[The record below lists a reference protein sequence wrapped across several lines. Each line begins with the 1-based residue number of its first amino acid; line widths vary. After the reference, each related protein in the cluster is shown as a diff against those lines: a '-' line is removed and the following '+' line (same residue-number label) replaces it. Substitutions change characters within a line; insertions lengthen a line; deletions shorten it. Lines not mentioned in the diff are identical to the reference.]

1 MTQLKKNDKIKS
13 VNNHGF
19 YFMNLNSIFYPKAI
33 AIIGA
38 STTIGHV
45 GNDIVKNLV
54 HQNYKGKIF
63 PVNPK
68 AAHLYKLKCYASV
81 LEIKSKIDLAIVV
94 VPSGIVPTVLQE
106 VAKKKIPGVIVI
118 SAGFKEVGNVNLEN
132 QVREICAKNKIALVG
147 PNCLGVINPEIKM
160 NSSFATIMPPSG
172 NIAFI
177 SQSGALCTAILDYAQ
192 KLDIGF
198 SKFVSVGNKA
208 LLSEAD
214 LFDYLTKDKKTKVVA
229 MYVEQLTNA
238 PALIAAAKKLT
249 HGKNP
254 KPVIAIKSGRTS
266 AGASAS
272 ASHTGA
278 LAGNDAAY
286 EALFDQSGIIRVE
299 TIQEL
304 FDYLRI
310 FTHNE
315 LPLGD
320 RVAIIT
326 NAGGPGVLTTDS
338 VILNGLKM
346 AAISENTKAKLKKN
360 LPPFANFKNPIDVL
374 GDARADRYE
383 AAINI
388 LEKDKNVDSIIVILT
403 PQSMTE
409 FVQTAKAIV
418 NAKKKSKKPIIASFM
433 GGHLVNLGIKILRS
447 HGVSTFN
454 FPEQAAMALSALT
467 DFKYIEKEKN
477 NKKFHFKN
485 INKKAI
491 EKNFYEAK
499 ERKQIFFP
507 EIDALPILNH
517 YGFPTLESHLA
528 ITPSEALHIA
538 KKIGKKVAMKIVS
551 PDILHKTDSGGVMLN
566 VFPENADS
574 AFKEITRKVKKN
586 LPKAKIE
593 GVLINEMVKGK
604 GVEMILGAV
613 KDGSL
618 GHTIMVGLGGVYV
631 EVFKDVAFGLAPLTH
646 GDALKM
652 ISKLKSKN
660 ILDGARGQTVL
671 DSDALIECIGRL
683 SQLLMDFPNI
693 KELDINPLLVLPK
706 GKGVRVLD
714 ARIVVE

>member
-1 MTQLKKNDKIKS
+1 
-13 VNNHGF
+13 
-19 YFMNLNSIFYPKAI
+19 MNLNSIFYPKSI

-38 STTIGHV
+38 STEVGHV

-54 HQNYKGKIF
+54 KQGYKGKIY

-68 AAHLYKLKCYASV
+68 ATKLYDLKCYPNILA
-81 LEIKSKIDLAIVV
+81 IKGGVDLAIVV
-94 VPSGIVPTVLQE
+94 VPSCIVPTVLQE
-106 VAKKKIPGVIVI
+106 AAKKKIKGAIVI
-118 SAGFKEVGNVNLEN
+118 SAGFKEVDNFDLEK
-132 QVREICAKNKIALVG
+132 QIKDICQKNNIALVG
-147 PNCLGVINPEIKM
+147 PNCLGVINPENKM
-160 NSSFATIMPPSG
+160 NASFANIMPPNG

-208 LLSEAD
+208 LMSEAD
-214 LFDYLTKDKKTKVVA
+214 MFNYLAKDKKTKVVA

-254 KPVIAIKSGRTS
+254 KPIIAIKSGRTS

-286 EALFDQSGIIRVE
+286 EALFIQAGIIRVE

-304 FDYLRI
+304 FDYLRV

-315 LPLGD
+315 LPKGD

-326 NAGGPGVLTTDS
+326 NAGGPGVLTTDM
-338 VILNGLKM
+338 VILKGLKL
-346 AAISENTKAKLKKN
+346 APISSTTITALKKH
-360 LPPFANFKNPIDVL
+360 LPLYANFKNPIDVL

-409 FVQTAKAIV
+409 FSKTAQAIV
-418 NAKKKSKKPIIASFM
+418 DAKKKNKKPIVASFM
-433 GGHLVNLGIKILRS
+433 GGHLVNLGVKILRS

-454 FPEQAAMALSALT
+454 FPESAAASLGALT
-467 DFKYIEKEKN
+467 DFKFIEKEKN
-477 NKKFHFKN
+477 NSKFVFKKIEKEI
-485 INKKAI
+485 INKI
-491 EKNFYEAK
+491 FEEAK
-499 ERKQIFFP
+499 ARKQIFFP
-507 EIDALPILNH
+507 EVDSLPILAH
-517 YGFPTLESHLA
+517 YGFPTLPTYTA
-528 ITPSEALHIA
+528 TTADEAEKIVA
-538 KKIGKKVAMKIVS
+538 KIGKKVAMKIVS

-566 VFPENADS
+566 VKPEDAANS
-574 AFKEITRKVKKN
+574 FKEIITRVKKN
-586 LPKAKIE
+586 LPTAKIE
-593 GVLINEMVKGK
+593 GVLINEMIKEK

-613 KDGSL
+613 KDSGL

-646 GDALKM
+646 GDAHKM
-652 ISKLKSKN
+652 LSKLKSKS
-660 ILDGARGQTVL
+660 ILDGARGQTVM
-671 DSDALIECIGRL
+671 DTNALIDCVGRL

-706 GKGVRVLD
+706 EKGVKVLD

>member
-1 MTQLKKNDKIKS
+1 MKLD
-13 VNNHGF
+13 
-19 YFMNLNSIFYPKAI
+19 SIFYPKSI

-38 STTIGHV
+38 STEIGHV

-54 HQNYKGKIF
+54 KQGYKGKIF

-68 AAHLYKLKCYASV
+68 ATKLYDLKCYPNISA
-81 LEIKSKIDLAIVV
+81 IKSKVDLAVIVV
-94 VPSGIVPTVLQE
+94 PGGVVPAVLQE
-106 VAKKKIPGVIVI
+106 AAKKKIKGAIVI
-118 SAGFKEVGNVNLEN
+118 SAGFKEVGNLDLEK
-132 QVREICAKNKIALVG
+132 QVKDICQKNNIALVG
-147 PNCLGVINPEIKM
+147 PNCLGVINPENKM
-160 NSSFATIMPPSG
+160 NASFANIMPPNG

-208 LLSEAD
+208 LMSEAD
-214 LFDYLTKDKKTKVVA
+214 LFNYLANDKKTKVVA

-254 KPVIAIKSGRTS
+254 KPVIALKSGRTS

-286 EALFDQSGIIRVE
+286 EALFAQSGIIRVE

-304 FDYLRI
+304 FDYLRV

-315 LPLGD
+315 LPKGD
-320 RVAIIT
+320 RVAVIT
-326 NAGGPGVLTTDS
+326 NAGGPGVLTTDT
-338 VILNGLKM
+338 VILSGLKM
-346 AAISENTKAKLKKN
+346 ATISDATKNQLKKHI
-360 LPPFANFKNPIDVL
+360 PPFANFKNPIDVL

-388 LEKDKNVDSIIVILT
+388 LEKDKNVDSIIVVLT

-409 FVQTAKAIV
+409 FSKTAQAIV
-418 NAKKKSKKPIIASFM
+418 AAKMKSKKPIVASFI

-454 FPEQAAMALSALT
+454 FPEQAAKALSALT
-467 DFKYIEKEKN
+467 DFRYIKKEKN
-477 NKKFHFKN
+477 NSHFKFKN
-485 INKKAI
+485 INKVAI
-491 EKNFYEAK
+491 NKILEASHK
-499 ERKQIFFP
+499 RGQTLLP
-507 EIDALPILNH
+507 EVDSLPVLHH
-517 YGFPTLESHLA
+517 YGFPTLPSHIA
-528 ITPSEALHIA
+528 TTAQEAHEIA

-566 VFPENADS
+566 VAPENVAIG
-574 AFKEITRKVKKN
+574 FKEMMKKVKKN
-586 LPKAKIE
+586 VPTAKIE
-593 GVLINEMVKGK
+593 GVLINEMIKEK

-613 KDGSL
+613 KDASL

-631 EVFKDVAFGLAPLTH
+631 EVFKDVAFGLAPLTKN
-646 GDALKM
+646 DALKM
-652 ISKLKSKN
+652 IAKLKSKN

-671 DSDALIECIGRL
+671 DTEALIECVGRL

-706 GKGVRVLD
+706 GDGVKVLD
-714 ARIVVE
+714 ARIVLE

>member
-1 MTQLKKNDKIKS
+1 MKLD
-13 VNNHGF
+13 
-19 YFMNLNSIFYPKAI
+19 SIFYPKSI

-38 STTIGHV
+38 STEIGHV

-54 HQNYKGKIF
+54 HQGYKGKIY

-68 AAHLYKLKCYASV
+68 ATALYHLKCYPNISA
-81 LEIKSKIDLAIVV
+81 IKGNVDLAVVV
-94 VPSGIVPTVLQE
+94 VPSGVVPAVLQE
-106 VAKKKIPGVIVI
+106 AAKKKIKGAIVI
-118 SAGFKEVGNVNLEN
+118 SAGFKEVGNLDLEK
-132 QVREICAKNKIALVG
+132 QVKDICQKNNIALVG
-147 PNCLGVINPEIKM
+147 PNCLGVINPENKM
-160 NSSFATIMPPSG
+160 NASFANIMPPHG

-208 LLSEAD
+208 LMSEAD
-214 LFDYLTKDKKTKVVA
+214 LFDYLAKDKKTKVVA

-286 EALFDQSGIIRVE
+286 EALFAQSGIIRVE

-304 FDYLRI
+304 FDYLRV

-315 LPLGD
+315 LPKGD
-320 RVAIIT
+320 RVAVIT
-326 NAGGPGVLTTDS
+326 NAGGPGVLTTDT
-338 VILNGLKM
+338 VILNGLRM
-346 AAISENTKAKLKKN
+346 ATISDTTKSQLKKY

-388 LEKDKNVDSIIVILT
+388 LEKDKNVDSIIVVLT

-409 FVQTAKAIV
+409 FSKTAQAIV
-418 NAKKKSKKPIIASFM
+418 KAKLKSKKPIVASFI

-454 FPEQAAMALSALT
+454 FPEQAAKALSALT
-467 DFKYIEKEKN
+467 DFKFIEKEKN
-477 NKKFHFKN
+477 NKKFIFKDT
-485 INKKAI
+485 NKKAI
-491 EKNFYEAK
+491 TKIFEEADA
-499 ERKQIFFP
+499 RKQVFFP
-507 EIDALPILNH
+507 EVDSLPILEH
-517 YGFPTLESHLA
+517 YGFPTLPTYTATTAE
-528 ITPSEALHIA
+528 EAEKIV

-566 VFPENADS
+566 VTPETAAES
-574 AFKEITRKVKKN
+574 FKEIMKRVKKN

-593 GVLINEMVKGK
+593 GVIIDEMIKQKGA
-604 GVEMILGAV
+604 EMILGAV
-613 KDGSL
+613 KDAGL

-631 EVFKDVAFGLAPLTH
+631 EVFKDVAFGLAPLTK
-646 GDALKM
+646 GDAEKM

-671 DSDALIECIGRL
+671 DSEALVECIGRM

-706 GKGVRVLD
+706 GHGVKVLD
-714 ARIVVE
+714 ARIVME

>member
-1 MTQLKKNDKIKS
+1 
-13 VNNHGF
+13 
-19 YFMNLNSIFYPKAI
+19 MNLNSIFYPKSI
-33 AIIGA
+33 AIVGA
-38 STTIGHV
+38 STEVGHV
-45 GNDIVKNLV
+45 GNDIVKNLI
-54 HQNYKGKIF
+54 HQGYKGRIY

-68 AAHLYKLKCYASV
+68 AFNLYKLKCYSNI
-81 LEIKSKIDLAIVV
+81 LEIKSKVDLAVVV

-106 VAKKKIPGVIVI
+106 IAKKKVPGVIVI
-118 SAGFKEVGNVNLEN
+118 SAGFKEVGNFDLEN
-132 QVREICAKNKIALVG
+132 QVREICQKNNIALVG

-160 NSSFATIMPPSG
+160 NASFATIMPPTG

-208 LLSEAD
+208 LLSED
-214 LFDYLTKDKKTKVVA
+214 QLFDYLAKDKKTKVVA

-238 PALIAAAKKLT
+238 PALIKAARKLT

-254 KPVIAIKSGRTS
+254 KPIIAIKSGRTS

-286 EALFDQSGIIRVE
+286 EALFAQAGIIRVE

-304 FDYLRI
+304 FDYLRV

-315 LPLGD
+315 LPKGD

-326 NAGGPGVLTTDS
+326 NAGGPGVLTTDT
-338 VILNGLKM
+338 VILKGLKL
-346 AAISENTKAKLKKN
+346 APISEKTTAELKKH
-360 LPPFANFKNPIDVL
+360 LPLFANFKNPIDVL

-388 LEKDKNVDSIIVILT
+388 LEKDKNVDSILVILT
-403 PQSMTE
+403 PQSVTE
-409 FVQTAKAIV
+409 FSKTAQAIV
-418 NAKKKSKKPIIASFM
+418 NAKKKSKKPIVASFM
-433 GGHLVNLGIKILRS
+433 GGQLVNLGVKILRS

-454 FPEQAAMALSALT
+454 FPESAASALSALT
-467 DFKYIEKEKN
+467 DFKFIEKEKSN
-477 NKKFHFKN
+477 PKFIFKN
-485 INKKAI
+485 TNKKAI
-491 EKNFYEAK
+491 AKIFEEAK
-499 ERKQIFFP
+499 EHKKVFFP
-507 EIDALPILNH
+507 EIDSLPILNH
-517 YGFPTLESHLA
+517 YGFTTL
-528 ITPSEALHIA
+528 ITHTATTADEAKEIVER
-538 KKIGKKVAMKIVS
+538 IDKKVAMKIIS

-566 VFPENADS
+566 VTPSQAYTS
-574 AFKEITRKVKKN
+574 FKEIISRVKKN
-586 LPKAKIE
+586 LPSAKIE
-593 GVLINEMVKGK
+593 GVLITEMVKEK

-613 KDGSL
+613 KDSGL

-631 EVFKDVAFGLAPLTH
+631 EVFKDVAFGLAPLSAN
-646 GDALKM
+646 DVQKM
-652 ISKLKSKN
+652 INKLKSKK
-660 ILDGARGQTVL
+660 ILDGAREQAVL
-671 DSDALIECIGRL
+671 DTQALINCVGRL

-706 GKGVRVLD
+706 GHGVRVLD
-714 ARIVVE
+714 ARIVTE

>member
-1 MTQLKKNDKIKS
+1 MKLDA
-13 VNNHGF
+13 
-19 YFMNLNSIFYPKAI
+19 IFYPKSI

-38 STTIGHV
+38 STEVGHV

-54 HQNYKGKIF
+54 KQGYKGKIY

-68 AAHLYKLKCYASV
+68 TTELYNLKCYPNISA
-81 LEIKSKIDLAIVV
+81 IKSGVDLAVIV
-94 VPSGIVPTVLQE
+94 VPSGIVPAVLQE
-106 VAKKKIPGVIVI
+106 AAKKKIKGAIVI
-118 SAGFKEVGNVNLEN
+118 SAGFKEVGNFDLEK
-132 QVREICAKNKIALVG
+132 QVKEICQKNNIALVG
-147 PNCLGVINPEIKM
+147 PNCLGVINPENKM
-160 NSSFATIMPPSG
+160 NASFANIMPPAG

-208 LLSEAD
+208 LMSEAD
-214 LFDYLTKDKKTKVVA
+214 LFDYLAKDKKTKVVA
-229 MYVEQLTNA
+229 MYAEQLTNA

-286 EALFDQSGIIRVE
+286 EALFAQSGIIRVE

-304 FDYLRI
+304 FDYLRV

-315 LPLGD
+315 LPKGD
-320 RVAIIT
+320 RVAIVT
-326 NAGGPGVLTTDS
+326 NAGGPGVLTTDT
-338 VILNGLKM
+338 VVLTGLKL
-346 AAISENTKAKLKKN
+346 APISEATKAQLKKH

-403 PQSMTE
+403 PQSVTE
-409 FVQTAKAIV
+409 FSKTAQAIV
-418 NAKKKSKKPIIASFM
+418 HAKKKSKKPIVASFM

-454 FPEQAAMALSALT
+454 FPESAAMALGALT
-467 DFKYIEKEKN
+467 DFKFIEKEKN
-477 NKKFHFKN
+477 NSHFKFKNTNKN
-485 INKKAI
+485 IIGKI
-491 EKNFYEAK
+491 FDEAK
-499 ERKQIFFP
+499 ARKQVFFP
-507 EIDALPILNH
+507 EVDSLPILHH
-517 YGFPTLESHLA
+517 YGFPTL
-528 ITPSEALHIA
+528 PSYTASSAEEAHEIA
-538 KKIGKKVAMKIVS
+538 KRIGKKVAMKIVS
-551 PDILHKTDSGGVMLN
+551 PDILHKTDSGGVMLG
-566 VFPENADS
+566 VTPENAAS
-574 AFKEITRKVKKN
+574 SFREMMKKVKKN
-586 LPKAKIE
+586 VPTAKIE
-593 GVLINEMVKGK
+593 GVLINEMIKEK

-613 KDGSL
+613 KDAGL

-631 EVFKDVAFGLAPLTH
+631 EVFKDVAFGLAPLTK
-646 GDALKM
+646 GDAQKM
-652 ISKLKSKN
+652 LSKLKSKN

-671 DSDALIECIGRL
+671 DSEALIDCIGRL

>member
-1 MTQLKKNDKIKS
+1 
-13 VNNHGF
+13 
-19 YFMNLNSIFYPKAI
+19 MNLNSIFYPKSI

-38 STTIGHV
+38 STVSGHV

-54 HQNYKGKIF
+54 HQGYKGNIF

-68 AAHLYKLKCYASV
+68 ATNLYKLKCYPSI
-81 LEIKSKIDLAIVV
+81 LEIKSRIDLAVVV
-94 VPSGIVPTVLQE
+94 VPSGIVPTVLKD
-106 VAKKKIPGVIVI
+106 VAKKKVPGVIVI
-118 SAGFKEVGNVNLEN
+118 SAGFKEVGNVELEN
-132 QVREICAKNKIALVG
+132 QVREICQKHNMALVG
-147 PNCLGVINPEIKM
+147 PNCLGVINPENKM
-160 NSSFATIMPPSG
+160 NASFATIMPPAG

-214 LFDYLTKDKKTKVVA
+214 LFNYLANDKKTKVVA

-286 EALFDQSGIIRVE
+286 EALFEQAGIIRVE

-304 FDYLRI
+304 FDYLRV

-315 LPLGD
+315 LPAGD

-326 NAGGPGVLTTDS
+326 NAGGPGVLTTDT
-338 VILNGLKM
+338 VILKGLKL
-346 AAISENTKAKLKKN
+346 AEISAKTTSELKKH
-360 LPPFANFKNPIDVL
+360 LPLYANFKNPIDVL

-383 AAINI
+383 GAINI
-388 LEKDKNVDSIIVILT
+388 LEKDKNIDSIIVILT
-403 PQSMTE
+403 PQSVTE
-409 FVQTAKAIV
+409 FSKTAQAIV
-418 NAKKKSKKPIIASFM
+418 YAKKKSKKPIVASFM
-433 GGHLVNLGIKILRS
+433 GGHLVNLGVKILRS
-447 HGVSTFN
+447 HGISTFN
-454 FPEQAAMALSALT
+454 FPESAATALSALT
-467 DFKYIEKEKN
+467 NFKFIGKESN
-477 NKKFHFKN
+477 NKHFAFKD
-485 INKKAI
+485 INKNSINKIFEKA
-491 EKNFYEAK
+491 KM
-499 ERKQIFFP
+499 RRQIFFP
-507 EIDALPILNH
+507 EVDSLPILKH
-517 YGFPTLESHLA
+517 YGFPILTSHIA
-528 ITPSEALHIA
+528 TTAEEAKEIA
-538 KKIGKKVAMKIVS
+538 KKINNKVAMKIIS

-566 VFPENADS
+566 VTPELAEAS
-574 AFKEITRKVKKN
+574 FKEIISLVKKN
-586 LPKAKIE
+586 VPNAKIE
-593 GVLINEMVKGK
+593 GILMSEMIKGK

-613 KDGSL
+613 KDSGL

-631 EVFKDVAFGLAPLTH
+631 EVFKDVAFGLAPLTKN
-646 GDALKM
+646 DARKM
-652 ISKLKSKN
+652 LEKLKSKN

-671 DSDALIECIGRL
+671 DSEALIECIGRL

-706 GKGVRVLD
+706 GKGAKVLD

>member
-1 MTQLKKNDKIKS
+1 MTSQILLIWFSFESPNHKS
-13 VNNHGF
+13 CGSFNARKGRFQDLIAVF
-19 YFMNLNSIFYPKAI
+19 SPVSEMNA
-33 AIIGA
+33 
-38 STTIGHV
+38 
-45 GNDIVKNLV
+45 
-54 HQNYKGKIF
+54 
-63 PVNPK
+63 
-68 AAHLYKLKCYASV
+68 
-81 LEIKSKIDLAIVV
+81 
-94 VPSGIVPTVLQE
+94 
-106 VAKKKIPGVIVI
+106 
-118 SAGFKEVGNVNLEN
+118 
-132 QVREICAKNKIALVG
+132 
-147 PNCLGVINPEIKM
+147 
-160 NSSFATIMPPSG
+160 SFANIMPPTG

-208 LLSEAD
+208 LMSESD
-214 LFDYLTKDKKTKVVA
+214 LFDYLAKDKKTKVVA

-238 PALIAAAKKLT
+238 PALITATKKLT

-286 EALFDQSGIIRVE
+286 EALFAQSGIIRVE
-299 TIQEL
+299 TVQEL
-304 FDYLRI
+304 FDYLRV

-315 LPLGD
+315 LPKGD
-320 RVAIIT
+320 RVAIVT
-326 NAGGPGVLTTDS
+326 NAGGPGVLTTDT

-346 AAISENTKAKLKKN
+346 ATISEATKTQLKKH

-388 LEKDKNVDSIIVILT
+388 LEKDKNVDSIIVVLT

-409 FVQTAKAIV
+409 FSKTAQAIV
-418 NAKKKSKKPIIASFM
+418 AAKIKSKKPIVASFV

-454 FPEQAAMALSALT
+454 FPEQAAKALSALT
-467 DFKYIEKEKN
+467 DFKFIEKEKN
-477 NKKFHFKN
+477 NTHFNFKN
-485 INKKAI
+485 VNKNAI
-491 EKNFYEAK
+491 GKIFDEARA
-499 ERKQIFFP
+499 RKQIFFP
-507 EIDALPILNH
+507 EVDSLPILKY
-517 YGFPTLESHLA
+517 YGFPTLQTYIA
-528 ITPSEALHIA
+528 NTAQEAHEIA
-538 KKIGKKVAMKIVS
+538 KKIGKKVAMKIIS
-551 PDILHKTDSGGVMLN
+551 PDILHKTDSGGVMLG
-566 VFPENADS
+566 VTPEKAADS
-574 AFKEITRKVKKN
+574 FREIMKRVKKN
-586 LPKAKIE
+586 VPTAKIE
-593 GVLINEMVKGK
+593 GVIIDEMIKEK

-613 KDGSL
+613 KDSGL

-631 EVFKDVAFGLAPLTH
+631 EVFKDVAFGLAPLTK
-646 GDALKM
+646 GDAKKM

-671 DSDALIECIGRL
+671 DSEALIDCIGRL

-706 GKGVRVLD
+706 GHGVRVLD

>member
-1 MTQLKKNDKIKS
+1 
-13 VNNHGF
+13 
-19 YFMNLNSIFYPKAI
+19 MNLDSIFYPKAI
-33 AIIGA
+33 AIVGA
-38 STTIGHV
+38 STTVGHV

-54 HQNYKGKIF
+54 HQGYKGKIF

-68 AAHLYKLKCYASV
+68 ATHLYKLKCYANI
-81 LEIKSKIDLAIVV
+81 LEIKSKVDLAIVV
-94 VPSGIVPTVLQE
+94 VPSGVVPAVLKE
-106 VAKKKIPGVIVI
+106 IAKKKVPGVIVI
-118 SAGFKEVGNVNLEN
+118 SAGFKEVGNVDLEN
-132 QVREICAKNKIALVG
+132 QVRDICKKNNIALVG
-147 PNCLGVINPEIKM
+147 PNCLGVINPENKM
-160 NSSFATIMPPSG
+160 NASFATIMPPTG

-214 LFDYLTKDKKTKVVA
+214 LFNYLAKDKKTKVVA

-238 PALIAAAKKLT
+238 PALIAAARKLT

-286 EALFDQSGIIRVE
+286 EALFAQAGIIRVE
-299 TIQEL
+299 TVQEL
-304 FDYLRI
+304 FDYLRV

-315 LPLGD
+315 LPKGD
-320 RVAIIT
+320 NVAIIT
-326 NAGGPGVLTTDS
+326 NAGGPGVLTTDT
-338 VILNGLKM
+338 VILKGLKLAPISPATT
-346 AAISENTKAKLKKN
+346 AALKKH
-360 LPPFANFKNPIDVL
+360 LPLYANFKNPIDVL

-403 PQSMTE
+403 PQSVTE
-409 FVQTAKAIV
+409 FSKTAQAIV
-418 NAKKKSKKPIIASFM
+418 NAKKKSKKPIVASFM
-433 GGHLVNLGIKILRS
+433 GGHLVNLGVKILRS
-447 HGVSTFN
+447 NGVSTFN
-454 FPEQAAMALSALT
+454 FPESAASSLGALT
-467 DFKYIEKEKN
+467 DFKFIEKEKN
-477 NKKFHFKN
+477 NSKFVFKK
-485 INKKAI
+485 I
-491 EKNFYEAK
+491 EKMAIHKIFEQAK
-499 ERKQIFFP
+499 ARKQIFFP
-507 EIDALPILNH
+507 EVDSLPILTH
-517 YGFPTLESHLA
+517 YGFPTLPAFTATTAE
-528 ITPSEALHIA
+528 EAKEIVA
-538 KKIGKKVAMKIVS
+538 KIGKKVAMKIVS

-566 VFPENADS
+566 VKPEDAAAS
-574 AFKEITRKVKKN
+574 FKEILKRVKKN
-586 LPKAKIE
+586 LPTAKIE
-593 GVLINEMVKGK
+593 GVLITEMIKEK
-604 GVEMILGAV
+604 GVEMILGAI
-613 KDGSL
+613 KDNSL

-646 GDALKM
+646 DDARKM
-652 ISKLKSKN
+652 LSKLKSKS
-660 ILDGARGQTVL
+660 ILDGARGQTVM
-671 DSDALIECIGRL
+671 DSDALIDCVGRL
-683 SQLLMDFPNI
+683 SQLLVDFPNI

>member
-1 MTQLKKNDKIKS
+1 MK
-13 VNNHGF
+13 
-19 YFMNLNSIFYPKAI
+19 LNSIFYPKSI

-38 STTIGHV
+38 STEVGHV

-54 HQNYKGKIF
+54 KQGYAGKIF

-68 AAHLYKLKCYASV
+68 ATKLYDLKCYPNIST
-81 LEIKSKIDLAIVV
+81 IKSSVDLAIIV
-94 VPSGIVPTVLQE
+94 VPSGVVPAVLQE
-106 VAKKKIPGVIVI
+106 AAKKKIKGAIVI
-118 SAGFKEVGNVNLEN
+118 SAGFKEVGNLDLEK
-132 QVREICAKNKIALVG
+132 QVKDICQKNNIALVG
-147 PNCLGVINPEIKM
+147 PNCLGVINPENKM
-160 NSSFATIMPPSG
+160 NASFANIMPPNG

-208 LLSEAD
+208 LMSEAD
-214 LFDYLTKDKKTKVVA
+214 LFNYLAKDKKTKVIA

-238 PALIAAAKKLT
+238 PAIIAAAKKIT

-254 KPVIAIKSGRTS
+254 KPIIAIKSGRTS

-286 EALFDQSGIIRVE
+286 EALFAQSGIIRVE
-299 TIQEL
+299 NIQEL

-315 LPLGD
+315 LPKGD
-320 RVAIIT
+320 RVAIVT
-326 NAGGPGVLTTDS
+326 NAGGPGVLTTDT
-338 VILNGLKM
+338 VILSGLRM
-346 AAISENTKAKLKKN
+346 AVISEATKTQLKKH

-388 LEKDKNVDSIIVILT
+388 LEKDKNVDSIIVVLT
-403 PQSMTE
+403 PQSVTE
-409 FVQTAKAIV
+409 FSKTAQAIV

-433 GGHLVNLGIKILRS
+433 GGHLVNLGVKILRS
-447 HGVSTFN
+447 NGVSTFN
-454 FPEQAAMALSALT
+454 FPESAAMALGALT
-467 DFKYIEKEKN
+467 DFKFIEKEKN
-477 NKKFHFKN
+477 NKQFSFKN
-485 INKKAI
+485 TNKSAI
-491 EKNFYEAK
+491 TKIFEAAKN
-499 ERKQIFFP
+499 RGQIQLP
-507 EIDALPILNH
+507 EVDSLPVLHH
-517 YGFPTLESHLA
+517 YGFPTLSSHIA
-528 ITPSEALHIA
+528 TTAEEAHEIA

-566 VFPENADS
+566 IIPENAAS
-574 AFKEITRKVKKN
+574 SFKEIMKRVKKN
-586 LPKAKIE
+586 VPTAKIE
-593 GVLINEMVKGK
+593 GVLMNEMIKEKGA
-604 GVEMILGAV
+604 EMILGAV
-613 KDGSL
+613 KDASL

-631 EVFKDVAFGLAPLTH
+631 EVFKDVSFGLAPLTK
-646 GDALKM
+646 GDAEKM
-652 ISKLKSKN
+652 LSKLKSKN

-671 DSDALIECIGRL
+671 DSDALIDCIGRL

-693 KELDINPLLVLPK
+693 KELDINPLLVLKK
-706 GKGVRVLD
+706 GHGVKVLD

>member
-1 MTQLKKNDKIKS
+1 MKLDA
-13 VNNHGF
+13 
-19 YFMNLNSIFYPKAI
+19 IFYPKSI

-38 STTIGHV
+38 STEVGHV

-54 HQNYKGKIF
+54 KQGYKGKIY

-68 AAHLYKLKCYASV
+68 ATKLYDLKCYPNISA
-81 LEIKSKIDLAIVV
+81 IKSGVDLAVIV
-94 VPSGIVPTVLQE
+94 VPSGVVPAVLQE
-106 VAKKKIPGVIVI
+106 VTKKKTKGAIVI
-118 SAGFKEVGNVNLEN
+118 SAGFKEVGNLDLEK
-132 QVREICAKNKIALVG
+132 QVKEICQKNNIALVG
-147 PNCLGVINPEIKM
+147 PNCLGVINPENKM
-160 NSSFATIMPPSG
+160 NASFANIMPPSG

-208 LLSEAD
+208 LMSEAD
-214 LFDYLTKDKKTKVVA
+214 LFDYLAKDKKTKVVA

-238 PALIAAAKKLT
+238 PALITAAKKLT

-286 EALFDQSGIIRVE
+286 EALFAQSGIIRVE
-299 TIQEL
+299 TVQEL
-304 FDYLRI
+304 FDYLRV

-315 LPLGD
+315 LPKGD
-320 RVAIIT
+320 RVAIVT
-326 NAGGPGVLTTDS
+326 NAGGPGVLTTDT

-346 AAISENTKAKLKKN
+346 ATISDFTKAQLKKH

-388 LEKDKNVDSIIVILT
+388 LEKDKNVDSIIVVLT

-409 FVQTAKAIV
+409 FSKTAQAIV
-418 NAKKKSKKPIIASFM
+418 AAKTKSKKPIVASFI

-454 FPEQAAMALSALT
+454 FPEQAAKALSALT
-467 DFKYIEKEKN
+467 NFKFIEKEKN
-477 NKKFHFKN
+477 NTRFSFKN
-485 INKKAI
+485 TNKNAI
-491 EKNFYEAK
+491 SKIFSDAKN
-499 ERKQIFFP
+499 RKQIFFP
-507 EIDALPILNH
+507 EVDSLPILHH
-517 YGFPTLESHLA
+517 YGFPTLVTYTATTAE
-528 ITPSEALHIA
+528 EAHDIA

-551 PDILHKTDSGGVMLN
+551 PDILHKTDSGGVMLG
-566 VFPENADS
+566 VTPENAADS
-574 AFKEITRKVKKN
+574 FKEIMKRVKKN
-586 LPKAKIE
+586 VPTAKIE
-593 GVLINEMVKGK
+593 GVIIDEMIKEK

-613 KDGSL
+613 KDPGL

-631 EVFKDVAFGLAPLTH
+631 EVFKDVAFGLAPLTK
-646 GDALKM
+646 GDAQKM
-652 ISKLKSKN
+652 LSKLKSKN

-683 SQLLMDFPNI
+683 SQLLIDFPNI

-706 GKGVRVLD
+706 GHGVRVLD

>member
-1 MTQLKKNDKIKS
+1 MKLD
-13 VNNHGF
+13 
-19 YFMNLNSIFYPKAI
+19 SIFYPKSI

-38 STTIGHV
+38 STETGHV

-54 HQNYKGKIF
+54 HQGYKGKIY

-68 AAHLYKLKCYASV
+68 AANLYKLKCYSNI
-81 LEIKSKIDLAIVV
+81 LEIKSKVDLAVVV

-106 VAKKKIPGVIVI
+106 IAKKKVPGVIVI
-118 SAGFKEVGNVNLEN
+118 SAGFKEVGNFDLEN
-132 QVREICAKNKIALVG
+132 QVREICLKNNIALVG

-160 NSSFATIMPPSG
+160 NASFATIMPPTG

-208 LLSEAD
+208 LLSED
-214 LFDYLTKDKKTKVVA
+214 QLFDYLAKDKKTKVVA

-238 PALIAAAKKLT
+238 PALIKAARKLT

-286 EALFDQSGIIRVE
+286 EALFAQAGIIRVE

-304 FDYLRI
+304 FDYLRV
-310 FTHNE
+310 FTHND
-315 LPLGD
+315 LPKGD

-326 NAGGPGVLTTDS
+326 NAGGPGVLTTDT
-338 VILNGLKM
+338 VILKGLKL
-346 AAISENTKAKLKKN
+346 APISAKTTAELKKH
-360 LPPFANFKNPIDVL
+360 LPLFANFKNPIDVL

-403 PQSMTE
+403 PQSVTE
-409 FVQTAKAIV
+409 FSKTAQAIV
-418 NAKKKSKKPIIASFM
+418 NAKKKSKKPIVASFM
-433 GGHLVNLGIKILRS
+433 GGQLVNLGVKILRS
-447 HGVSTFN
+447 NGVSTFN
-454 FPEQAAMALSALT
+454 FPESAASALSALT
-467 DFKYIEKEKN
+467 DFKFIEKEKSN
-477 NKKFHFKN
+477 SKFVFKN
-485 INKKAI
+485 TNKKAI
-491 EKNFYEAK
+491 AKIFEEAK
-499 ERKQIFFP
+499 EHKKVFFP
-507 EIDALPILNH
+507 EIDSLPILNH
-517 YGFPTLESHLA
+517 YGFPTLV
-528 ITPSEALHIA
+528 THIA
-538 KKIGKKVAMKIVS
+538 TTAEEAKEIVEKIDKKVAMKIVS

-566 VFPENADS
+566 VAPNQAFAS
-574 AFKEITRKVKKN
+574 FKEIVARVKKN
-586 LPKAKIE
+586 LPTAKIE
-593 GVLINEMVKGK
+593 GVLITEMIKEK

-613 KDGSL
+613 KDGGL

-631 EVFKDVAFGLAPLTH
+631 EVFKDVAFGLAPLSAN
-646 GDALKM
+646 DVQKM
-652 ISKLKSKN
+652 INKLKSKK
-660 ILDGARGQTVL
+660 ILDGAREQAVMDTQ
-671 DSDALIECIGRL
+671 ALINCVGRL

-693 KELDINPLLVLPK
+693 KEIDINPLLVLPN
-706 GKGVRVLD
+706 GHGVRVLD